1 MLTLLIQSS
10 SPSAML
16 QAPEVSTYSDT
27 LDLLRALHRA
37 YKGIPPQSP
46 RDFYKP
52 LYTLT
57 QDLQGGY
64 VLGND
69 PTVSLDRAYLDQIL
83 EAGCPLEG
91 CQDSLQLAVTQSSME
106 EVDQLGG
113 PLIRYN
119 AQTGTFDLSDFL
131 YTLDTL
137 PEDLPEELIS
147 LDIPGQIT
155 LGVLQEV
162 LPILEG
168 QSYVLLGHDLKQTPF
183 V

>member
-1 MLTLLIQSS
+1 MLTILIESS

-16 QAPEVSTYSDT
+16 QAPEVSNYSDT
-27 LDLLRALHRA
+27 LDLLQALHRA
-37 YKGIPPQSP
+37 FKGIPPQSP

-57 QDLQGGY
+57 KDLKGGY

-69 PTVSLDRAYLDQIL
+69 PSVSLDRAYLDQVL
-83 EAGCPLEG
+83 EAGCPL
-91 CQDSLQLAVTQSSME
+91 DNPQLSIRLALTQSSMDK
-106 EVDQLGG
+106 VDQLGG

-131 YTLDTL
+131 YTLETL

-155 LGVLQEV
+155 LGVLQEL
-162 LPILEG
+162 LPILQG
-168 QSYVLLGHDLKQTPF
+168 HPYVLLGHDLKQTPF
-183 V
+183 